1 MHLTRRIAAL
11 VLTAAAIAVPCT
23 AWYVAGSRA
32 AAREAA
38 DLERTARQGAMNTAL
53 RLAERLAGRLEAIRL
68 AESSRPPYH
77 YQHLYHDPTSTCA
90 CASVTPSPLADGPN
104 DPLIWTHFQIDG
116 IDGFER
122 VTLPTLHAEFAAQ
135 SDPLW
140 TAEQVRIAS
149 VLEPEAE
156 ALTAA
161 LGLPIAQEAA
171 DWAGGFEWRT
181 VPIGGS
187 PQLVALRR
195 ADTPDGDLI
204 LGLVISRTGVAQSL
218 SQGPLPARFVTAE
231 EPALEETEIAV
242 AVPIECVSWWVAV
255 DAGEAM
261 AAAREHGGEVK
272 ARFRRNFLWGTGAA
286 LVAGFSVVGLL
297 WQTDRLARQRSRFA
311 AAAAHELRTPLTGLR
326 VYAEMLAQGLGDPA
340 RTREYANVMA
350 GEAERLGRVVSNV
363 LDYSRLERS
372 SLRVRPEAGDLGAAV
387 HGCLERLRPA
397 VESAGARLECQIAEG
412 LPAVRFDPDAVFHI
426 IQNLLDNAEKYSRGA
441 ADRTIRVRLAPG
453 RGGGVTLAVADRGP
467 GIPAERQR
475 HLFRP
480 FKRAVDPN
488 APPGLGLGLTLVHN
502 LIRAHGG
509 LVTCENPPEGGATFT
524 VSFPA

>member
-218 SQGPLPARFVTAE
+218 SQ
-231 EPALEETEIAV
+231 
-242 AVPIECVSWWVAV
+242 
-255 DAGEAM
+255 M

-387 HGCLERLRPA
+387 HGGLERLRPA